1 MMQINIDVI
10 INIDVNQIFI
20 VNCCNKILI
29 LFKFLRSSLLFD
41 LKIKNNMFN
50 NIIKKIDSK

>member
-10 INIDVNQIFI
+10 IDIDVNQIFI

-50 NIIKKIDSK
+50 NINYKKD